1 MGALTDWIDGGR
13 LDLLLDAIPASSA
26 TAILAAGDVDGYTVE
41 QTLKLCLS
49 ALAGKLSGA
58 ATATV
63 TIRAADDSKAR
74 ITATVDG
81 DGNRS
86 ASTLDG
92 AG

>member
-1 MGALTDWIDGGR
+1 MGALTDWVDGGR

-26 TAILAAGDVDGYTVE
+26 TSILAAGDVDGFTIE
-41 QTLKLCLS
+41 QTLKLCLA

-63 TIRAADDSKAR
+63 TIRAADDSKNR
-74 ITATVDG
+74 IVATVDSS
-81 DGNRS
+81 GNRS
-86 ASTLDG
+86 AITLDG